1 MDYLL
6 RDGHALQIGITF
18 KYKRYIDNATI
29 MDVSGRK
36 RISIPDKLADNV
48 QMLFED
54 RARLHK

>member
-1 MDYLL
+1 M
-6 RDGHALQIGITF
+6 RDDHALQIGITF

-29 MDVSGRK
+29 TDVSGRK

>member
-6 RDGHALQIGITF
+6 RDDHALQIGITF
-18 KYKRYIDNATI
+18 KYKIYIDNATI
-29 MDVSGRK
+29 TDVSGRK